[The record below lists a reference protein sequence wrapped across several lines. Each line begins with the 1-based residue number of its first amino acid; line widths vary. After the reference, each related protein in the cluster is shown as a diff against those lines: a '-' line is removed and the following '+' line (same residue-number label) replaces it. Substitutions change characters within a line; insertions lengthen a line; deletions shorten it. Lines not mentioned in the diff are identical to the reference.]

1 VRTGIFGGTFNPVH
15 CGHLICAR
23 FILEQCFLD
32 RIIFIPSKRPVHKH
46 IEEDVSPEERYH
58 MMECAIEGEQDFFAS
73 RIEIDRATDSY
84 TIFTVNEMKAMYPD
98 DDFFLLVGAD
108 SYNEL
113 QTWREYTT
121 LLRMVT
127 LVVMRRPGDELA
139 NSHISLKEASVIFAE
154 NPRIDI
160 SSSMIRERVVRGLS
174 IRNMVPPAVEEYI
187 CAKGLYRSWTK
198 K

>member
-1 VRTGIFGGTFNPVH
+1 MRTGIFGGTFNPVH

-46 IEEDVSPEERYH
+46 IEEGVSPEERYR
-58 MMECAIEGEQDFFAS
+58 MIECAIEGEQDFFAS

>member
-1 VRTGIFGGTFNPVH
+1 MRTGIFGGTFNPVH

-23 FILEQCFLD
+23 FILERCSLD

-46 IEEDVSPEERYH
+46 IEEGVSPEERYR
-58 MMECAIEGEQDFFAS
+58 MIECAIEGEQDFFAS

-98 DDFFLLVGAD
+98 DNFFLLIGAD

-127 LVVMRRPGDELA
+127 LIVMRRPGDELA